1 MVWVNHQLFV
11 NRRYKYTDKLH
22 QQYNSAHNLKYALLM
37 YTASHIGMNNKRQLS
52 PEEIITPSAKHHTH
66 TKTRMDD
73 ITKRLETM
81 LQEQRSGFTSVNTR
95 LDDLHATVN
104 TRINTIEK
112 ACEVNTKRLDKVEN
126 HIDRIS
132 LANELR
138 LVGIPISNETNINE
152 LFSKIAVIT
161 GYDTSNPTFI
171 PTVSHIMAVNKETK
185 QFVRTGT
192 ILIQFLAT
200 HIKNEF
206 YKKYLH
212 KIPISLKDLGFSSDK
227 NIIISENLTK
237 QNAKLFKE
245 AHQLKKLKKFASVFT
260 SNGLVHVKIN
270 KGERSIV
277 INDTTDLEI
286 AAAKS
291 IEGNIASPDMDI
303 ETIATS

>member
-1 MVWVNHQLFV
+1 
-11 NRRYKYTDKLH
+11 
-22 QQYNSAHNLKYALLM
+22 M

-66 TKTRMDD
+66 TKTSMDD
-73 ITKRLETM
+73 ITKRLDTM

-95 LDDLHATVN
+95 LDDLQATMN
-104 TRINTIEK
+104 TRMNTIEK

-138 LVGIPISNETNINE
+138 LVGIPISNEMNINE
-152 LFSKIAVIT
+152 LFSKIAVII

-200 HIKNEF
+200 HIKNEI
-206 YKKYLH
+206 YNKYLH

-237 QNAKLFKE
+237 QNARLFKE

-277 INDTTDLEI
+277 INDTTDLEV

-291 IEGNIASPDMDI
+291 IEGNIASTDMDI
-303 ETIATS
+303 ETIATGSNASKPASNNTANIVNDANGT